1 MSKFHS
7 LTIADVR
14 RETEDA
20 VSIAFDIPEEL
31 RDDYAF
37 RPGQHLTLRAEIGG
51 EDVRRSYSICS
62 GLDEGEIRV
71 CIKRQP
77 HGVFSGYAN
86 ENLKPG
92 MTLDVLPPA
101 GRFIL
106 DPDAAGDKVR
116 RYVLVAAGS
125 GITPLISMAKS
136 LLARDDKAE
145 VTLIYG
151 SRTVKSIIF
160 RREIEALKDK
170 YLSRFTLHHV
180 LSREKRD
187 NELLDGHIDG
197 EKLLRLAGPLFDLEA
212 VDGFYLCGP
221 QAMIESL
228 KSALRDAGVPEDRI
242 HFELFAT
249 ETAPAAAGS
258 AEQAMPEG
266 GSKVLIRADGV
277 QTLVEMGPEDASI
290 LEAAQRAGLDLPFAC
305 KGGVCGTCRAR
316 VRKGKAAMA
325 LNYALEDDEVEKGYV
340 LTCQA
345 RPQTE
350 TIEIDF
356 DAP

>member
-31 RDDYAF
+31 RADYAF
-37 RPGQHLTLRAEIGG
+37 KPGQHLTLRAEIDG

-106 DPDAAGDKVR
+106 DPDASGQKVR

-197 EKLLRLAGPLFDLEA
+197 EKLLQLAGPLFDLEA

-228 KSALRDAGVPEDRI
+228 RASLRNGGVPEDKI

-249 ETAPAAAGS
+249 DTAPTASRGT
-258 AEQAMPEG
+258 EQDMPEG
-266 GSKVLIRADGV
+266 GSKILIRVDGV
-277 QTLVEMGPEDASI
+277 QTLVEMAPEDGSI

-316 VRKGKAAMA
+316 VREGKAAMA
-325 LNYALEDDEVEKGYV
+325 LNYALEEDEVEKGYV

-345 RPQTE
+345 RPQSE
-350 TIEIDF
+350 TIEVDF